1 MTKELFWTRL
11 DKSMA
16 AEYAAW
22 KLLNEEEE
30 ISDEE
35 FWKKVNEHWK
45 NLDEKVRRRSKKTKL
60 DRLSLIG
67 TWEP

>member
-1 MTKELFWTRL
+1 MTKEFFWTRL

-35 FWKKVNEHWK
+35 FWKRLTNTG
-45 NLDEKVRRRSKKTKL
+45 RTSTKKLEGAARK
-60 DRLSLIG
+60 RNWIG
-67 TWEP
+67 CR